1 MRVKKSSPAKPI
13 QKPLLASLVP
23 GHLPSESPL
32 PTPTKSAHSGQA
44 ASYILS
50 GSKQLV
56 CPEILSIEELLDL
69 PIPIFTKDS
78 IQKSL
83 YGGDSLPVG
92 RSDYLFQTDRY
103 DTDYYSKPGKSG
115 YRSSRERE
123 DDLNKRNQVANF
135 EDIMRGLTKKL
146 ISWNQLV
153 FSSKTFEHLRQR
165 PFLLE

>member
-1 MRVKKSSPAKPI
+1 MRVKKSSPAKPT

-23 GHLPSESPL
+23 GHHPSESPL
-32 PTPTKSAHSGQA
+32 RTPTKSAHSGQA

-83 YGGDSLPVG
+83 YGGDYMPVG

-123 DDLNKRNQVANF
+123 EDLNKRSQVANF

-153 FSSKTFEHLRQR
+153 FSGKTFEHLRQR